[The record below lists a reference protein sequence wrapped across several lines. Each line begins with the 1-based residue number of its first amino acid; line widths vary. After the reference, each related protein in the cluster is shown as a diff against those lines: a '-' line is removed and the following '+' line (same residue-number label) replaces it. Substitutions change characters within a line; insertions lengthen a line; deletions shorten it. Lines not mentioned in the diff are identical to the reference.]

1 MLWDKLKSVP
11 FVAGSWLSIQPVHS
25 SHKVFFSV
33 SVLNQSKG
41 WNRWTDPNSLKTP
54 VPTVRIFMNSSDHLL
69 NSRLNICSSQ
79 VLSKI
84 IFIVGVWVAFGMA
97 PIFFCHQWQSW
108 RERNK
113 FSNHSLLFLF
123 IANQTFFLPFWEVP
137 QCRVNEGFISCCPHF
152 SVWEKNKVNSV
163 QAPHAGWFCINNL
176 VSVCGNGV
184 DQQKSA

>member
-84 IFIVGVWVAFGMA
+84 IFIIGVWVAFGMA

-123 IANQTFFLPFWEVP
+123 IANQTFFYLFEKYPNVESMRDLYHVVP
-137 QCRVNEGFISCCPHF
+137 I
-152 SVWEKNKVNSV
+152 
-163 QAPHAGWFCINNL
+163 
-176 VSVCGNGV
+176 SVCGKRIKWTVCRHHMLV
-184 DQQKSA
+184 DFA